1 MDPMKRDIKE
11 KRTKKEESD
20 YKKSI
25 LADIQECLANN
36 EVP

>member
-1 MDPMKRDIKE
+1 MKPMKRDIKE
-11 KRTKKEESD
+11 KRTKKEEAD
-20 YKKSI
+20 YKKLI